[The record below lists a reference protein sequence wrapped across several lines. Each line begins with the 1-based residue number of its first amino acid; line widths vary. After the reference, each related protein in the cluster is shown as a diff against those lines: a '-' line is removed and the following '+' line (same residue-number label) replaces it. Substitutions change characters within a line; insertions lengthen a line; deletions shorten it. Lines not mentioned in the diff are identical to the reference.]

1 LCWIPGLFGR
11 NIMIKTSIV
20 ERSIST
26 LSAWLSHPKCKNSPK
41 IVIAFLAK
49 MSLSMLFVLTDL
61 RTMHMQEDIARAK
74 RKECNGQS
82 ISYLSEVDVR
92 NGTYP

>member
-1 LCWIPGLFGR
+1 
-11 NIMIKTSIV
+11 
-20 ERSIST
+20 
-26 LSAWLSHPKCKNSPK
+26 
-41 IVIAFLAK
+41 